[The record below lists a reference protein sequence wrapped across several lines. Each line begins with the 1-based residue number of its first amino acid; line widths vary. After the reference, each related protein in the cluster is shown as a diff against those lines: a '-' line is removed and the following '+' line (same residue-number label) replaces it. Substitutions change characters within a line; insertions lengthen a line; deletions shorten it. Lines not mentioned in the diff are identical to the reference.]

1 MSGLKTVTLHT
12 DGGCQGNPGPGGWG
26 VVLQHGSLKFEFSGA
41 EAATTNNRMELAAAI
56 AGLRVLNQSCEVTLW
71 TDSQYVKKGM
81 SEWIC
86 SWKARGWKTANK
98 QPVKNED
105 LWRELDG
112 VASKHIVHWKWI
124 KGHAGHPLNERCDE
138 LARAAIDQMRQ
149 RTSRHPP
156 S

>member
-71 TDSQYVKKGM
+71 TDSQYVKNGI
-81 SEWIC
+81 ETWIHA
-86 SWKARGWKTANK
+86 WKKNGWKGSK
-98 QPVKNED
+98 GED
-105 LWRELDG
+105 VINREELEELDE
-112 VASKHIVHWKWI
+112 AQKHLKVTYVSVCKRD
-124 KGHAGHPLNERCDE
+124 LCTCD
-138 LARAAIDQMRQ
+138 LCKCV
-149 RTSRHPP
+149 
-156 S
+156 